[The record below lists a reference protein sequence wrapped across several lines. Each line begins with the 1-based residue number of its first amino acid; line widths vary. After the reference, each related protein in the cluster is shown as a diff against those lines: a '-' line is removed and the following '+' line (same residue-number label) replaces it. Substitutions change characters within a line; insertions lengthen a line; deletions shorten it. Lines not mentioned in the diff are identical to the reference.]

1 MVQFNFF
8 SKQNSGDVWSL
19 DCSHDVDDDDD
30 DGEKKMTMLMIA
42 MVITCSTHLFVFLS
56 RNRFRCFHSI

>member
-8 SKQNSGDVWSL
+8 SKQNSGDVWTVVMML
-19 DCSHDVDDDDD
+19 MMMMMMMV
-30 DGEKKMTMLMIA
+30 KKMTMLMIA

-56 RNRFRCFHSI
+56 RNRFRCFHTI

>member
-30 DGEKKMTMLMIA
+30 DDGEKK
-42 MVITCSTHLFVFLS
+42 
-56 RNRFRCFHSI
+56 